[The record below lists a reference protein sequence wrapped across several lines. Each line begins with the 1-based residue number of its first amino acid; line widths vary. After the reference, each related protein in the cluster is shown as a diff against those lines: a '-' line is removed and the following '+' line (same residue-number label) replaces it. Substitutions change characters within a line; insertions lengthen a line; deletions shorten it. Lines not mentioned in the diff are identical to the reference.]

1 MQMIKYTILFFILLS
16 STLIGKYIAEHYYYR
31 LKELE
36 DIKTALNILKSKI
49 KFTYE
54 PLPEIFNEIA
64 KNINKNISQLFEN
77 STKKMKDKTAT
88 EAWNEAIE
96 EYKGNLTEDDKKAIQ
111 TLSKMLG
118 TTDLEGQISQIEVTE
133 NFLDNQIKQAQEE
146 KNKNEKLYKKL
157 GSTIGLAIVIILI

>member
-1 MQMIKYTILFFILLS
+1 MQIIKYNILLLIFLS
-16 STLIGKYIAEHYYYR
+16 STLIGKYIAERYCYR
-31 LKELE
+31 LRELE
-36 DIKTALNILKSKI
+36 DIKTAMNILKSKI

-54 PLPEIFNEIA
+54 PLPEIFKEISKNIGQNIA
-64 KNINKNISQLFEN
+64 KIFEN
-77 STKKMKDKTAT
+77 STKIMEDKTAT
-88 EAWNEAIE
+88 EAWNEAID
-96 EYKGNLTEDDKKAIQ
+96 EYNGNLTEEDKKVVK

-118 TTDLEGQISQIEVTE
+118 TTDSEGQISQIEVTE